1 MLDGYRIFDADAHT
15 MMSPRMWA
23 DLPEEFAARRP
34 RAVRISD
41 ESGLG
46 YWNTGWYVDGRLEPH
61 PFGPGA
67 QSANTPA
74 MVLDEFQPAPG
85 KPRAAIGSNEFS
97 VPLASLDLS
106 DPEARLQNLERMAV
120 DIQML
125 FPSTLYAHMT
135 SDPRFEAALYRS
147 YNRYVG
153 RQCQA
158 MPKRLRWAG
167 LLPMRD
173 QEQALKALDEMQQ
186 LGAAAAVVFGTVG
199 ERLLSDPSFTPIW
212 DAFAHAR
219 LPLCVHMGMS
229 YPPFQDLCHS
239 IQDANMIAKALP
251 AQLAFVAIVGN
262 RMLDRYPN
270 LRVAFLEFGAEWIF
284 YMFGRMDHY
293 VKVNRRRMPT
303 TAALPQK
310 DVEDYAK
317 CGRIFIAP
325 ESDDPMLV
333 HEIALLGANQILF
346 SSDFPHGEGR
356 ENAALSIVQRG
367 DLIADQKRKILYD
380 NPINFFGSS

>member
-23 DLPEEFAARRP
+23 DLPEDFAARRP

-153 RQCQA
+153 RQCA
-158 MPKRLRWAG
+158 AAPKRLRWAG

-317 CGRIFIAP
+317 CGRIYIAP

-333 HEIALLGANQILF
+333 HEIALLGEDQILF

-367 DLIADQKRKILYD
+367 DLIAQQKRKILYD

>member
-1 MLDGYRIFDADAHT
+1 MLDGYQIFDADAHT
-15 MMSPRMWA
+15 MMSPNMWT
-23 DLPEEFAARRP
+23 DLPEDFAARRP

-74 MVLDEFQPAPG
+74 MVLDEFKPAPG
-85 KPRAAIGSNEFS
+85 KPRAAIGSTEFP

-106 DPEARLQNLERMAV
+106 DPDARLKNLEQMAV
-120 DIQML
+120 DVQML

-135 SDPRFEAALYRS
+135 SDPGLEAALYRS

-153 RQCQA
+153 RQCRTA
-158 MPKRLRWAG
+158 PKRLRWAG
-167 LLPMRD
+167 LLPMR
-173 QEQALKALDEMQQ
+173 EKGEALAALDEMQK
-186 LGAAAAVVFGTVG
+186 LGASAAVVFGTVG

-212 DAFAHAR
+212 DVFAR
-219 LPLCVHMGMS
+219 TSLPLCVHMGMS
-229 YPPFQDLCHS
+229 YPPFQELCRS

-262 RMLDRYPN
+262 KMLDRYAN
-270 LRVAFLEFGAEWIF
+270 LKVAFLEFGAEWIF
-284 YMFGRMDHY
+284 YMFGRMEHY
-293 VKVNRRRMPT
+293 LKVNRRRMPT
-303 TAALPQK
+303 TTSLPQK
-310 DVEDYAK
+310 EVEDYAK

-325 ESDDPMLV
+325 ESDDPMLAQ
-333 HEIALLGANQILF
+333 EIALLGEDQILF

-356 ENAALSIVQRG
+356 ENAAGSILQRS
-367 DLIADQKRKILYD
+367 DLTAAQKRKILYD
-380 NPINFFGSS
+380 NPIHLFGAL

>member
-15 MMSPRMWA
+15 MMSPRMWT
-23 DLPEEFAARRP
+23 DLPEDFAARRP

-85 KPRAAIGSNEFS
+85 KPRAAIGSSEFP

-106 DPEARLQNLERMAV
+106 NPQARLENLERMAV
-120 DIQML
+120 DVQML

-135 SDPRFEAALYRS
+135 SDPGFEAAMYRS

-153 RQCQA
+153 RQCKAAPQ
-158 MPKRLRWAG
+158 RLRWAG

-173 QEQALKALDEMQQ
+173 QVEALRALDEMQR
-186 LGAAAAVVFGTVG
+186 LGASAAVVFGTVG
-199 ERLLSDPSFTPIW
+199 ERLLSDRSFTPIW
-212 DAFAHAR
+212 DEFAR
-219 LPLCVHMGMS
+219 TSLPLCVHMGMS

-239 IQDANMIAKALP
+239 IQDANMIAKAVP

-262 RMLDRYPN
+262 KMLDRYDN

-284 YMFGRMDHY
+284 YMFGRMEHY
-293 VKVNRRRMPT
+293 LKVNRRRMPT

-310 DVEDYAK
+310 EVEDYAK

-333 HEIALLGANQILF
+333 HEIALLGESQILF

-356 ENAALSIVQRG
+356 ENAALSILERV
-367 DLIADQKRKILYD
+367 DLSAEQKRKILYD
-380 NPINFFGSS
+380 NPIHFFGSP

>member
-23 DLPEEFAARRP
+23 DLPEDFAARRP

-106 DPEARLQNLERMAV
+106 DPEARLQNLDRMAV

-158 MPKRLRWAG
+158 APKRLRWAG

-212 DAFAHAR
+212 EVFDQAT

-229 YPPFQDLCHS
+229 YPPFQNLCHS

-262 RMLDRYPN
+262 KMLDRYPN

-284 YMFGRMDHY
+284 YMFGRMEHY

-317 CGRIFIAP
+317 CGRIFMAP

-333 HEIALLGANQILF
+333 HEIALLGEDQILF

-356 ENAALSIVQRG
+356 ENAVLSILQRG
-367 DLIADQKRKILYD
+367 DLIAEQKRKILYD
-380 NPINFFGSS
+380 NPINFFGAL

>member
-1 MLDGYRIFDADAHT
+1 MLNGYQIFDADAHT
-15 MMSPRMWA
+15 MMSPTMWA
-23 DLPEEFAARRP
+23 DLPEDFAARRP

-74 MVLDEFQPAPG
+74 MVLDEFKPAPG

-97 VPLASLDLS
+97 VPAASLDLS

-135 SDPRFEAALYRS
+135 FDPGFEAALYRS

-153 RQCQA
+153 RQCRA
-158 MPKRLRWAG
+158 APKRLKWAG

-173 QEQALKALDEMQQ
+173 QSEAIKALDEMQQ
-186 LGAAAAVVFGTVG
+186 LGATAAVVFGTVG

-212 DAFAHAR
+212 DAFAR
-219 LPLCVHMGMS
+219 GTLPLCIHMGMS

-251 AQLAFVAIVGN
+251 AQLAFVAVVGN
-262 RMLDRYPN
+262 KMLDRYPN

-293 VKVNRRRMPT
+293 LKVNRRRMPSIT
-303 TAALPQK
+303 ALPQK
-310 DVEDYAK
+310 EVEDYAK

-325 ESDDPMLV
+325 ESDDPMLTQ
-333 HEIALLGANQILF
+333 EIALLGADQILF

-356 ENAALSIVQRG
+356 ENAALSILERG
-367 DLIADQKRKILYD
+367 DLSAEQKRKILYD
-380 NPINFFGSS
+380 NPIKFFGAP

>member
-23 DLPEEFAARRP
+23 DLPEDFAARRP

-74 MVLDEFQPAPG
+74 MVLDEFKPEPG
-85 KPRAAIGSNEFS
+85 KPRAMIGSTDFP
-97 VPLASLDLS
+97 VPMGSLDLS
-106 DPEARLQNLERMAV
+106 DTEARLQNLERMAV

-135 SDPRFEAALYRS
+135 ADPRLEAALYRS

-153 RQCQA
+153 NQCRSGR
-158 MPKRLRWAG
+158 KRLKWAG

-173 QEQALKALDEMQQ
+173 QGEAIKALDEMQQ
-186 LGAAAAVVFGTVG
+186 LGASAVVIFGTVG
-199 ERLLSDPSFTPIW
+199 ERLLSDPTFTPIW
-212 DAFAHAR
+212 DEFAR
-219 LPLCVHMGMS
+219 RTLPLCVHMGMS

-251 AQLAFVAIVGN
+251 AQLAFVAVVGN
-262 RMLDRYPN
+262 KMLDRYPN

-293 VKVNRRRMPT
+293 LKVNRRRMPSA
-303 TAALPQK
+303 AALPQK
-310 DVEDYAK
+310 DVEDYVK

-325 ESDDPMLV
+325 ESDDAMIGQ
-333 HEIALLGANQILF
+333 EIALLGADQILF

-356 ENAALSIVQRG
+356 ENAARG
-367 DLIADQKRKILYD
+367 ILDRADLTAEQKRKILYD
-380 NPINFFGSS
+380 NPVNLFGAP